1 MTKEAFLDPIRYTT
15 VLIIVL
21 ILQYIDAA
29 LCKTSFPEKIFVMVK
44 IYTKTGDDG
53 ETSLFGGSRRS
64 KGDPR
69 VEVYGTVD
77 ELNAVLGLV
86 RSYRPDEKIDTVLG
100 QIQHQL
106 FVIGAELA
114 TPDGPVREMDP
125 TGEAQIERLETAID
139 DFEQQ
144 LPPLH
149 QFILPGGDPVAAH
162 LHLART
168 VARRAERCLVRFAEQ
183 QQIVFPKA
191 VLIYLNR
198 LGDLLFVMAREANR
212 LAGCEDVP
220 WNRPG

>member
-1 MTKEAFLDPIRYTT
+1 
-15 VLIIVL
+15 
-21 ILQYIDAA
+21 
-29 LCKTSFPEKIFVMVK
+29 MVK

-53 ETSLFGGSRRS
+53 ETALVGGSRCS
-64 KGDPR
+64 KADLR
-69 VEVYGTVD
+69 IEAYGTVD

-86 RSYRPDEKIDTVLG
+86 RSCQPAAKIDAVLG

-114 TPDGPVREMDP
+114 TPDGSVREMAP

-149 QFILPGGDPVAAH
+149 QFILPGGDSVAAH

-168 VARRAERCLVRFAEQ
+168 VSRRAERCLVRLAEQ
-183 QQIVFPKA
+183 QQIVLPKA

-212 LAGCEDVP
+212 SAGCEDVP
-220 WNRPG
+220 WDRPG